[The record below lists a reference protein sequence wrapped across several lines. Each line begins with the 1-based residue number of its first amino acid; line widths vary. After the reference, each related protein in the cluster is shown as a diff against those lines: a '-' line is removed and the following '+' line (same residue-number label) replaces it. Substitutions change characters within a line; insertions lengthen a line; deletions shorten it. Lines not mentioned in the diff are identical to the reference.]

1 MINSLTINF
10 FGGQLQV
17 VLPRSEDGVPPAEP
31 RPKKRKSTKS
41 TKPTKSGDEKS
52 VEVSTKAG
60 MTILFWKP
68 QDDSLV
74 TLDNFGTKGMFKKIL
89 FRLTSINIQARM
101 MFDMY

>member
-1 MINSLTINF
+1 M
-10 FGGQLQV
+10 QV

-31 RPKKRKSTKS
+31 PYPKKRKSTKS

-52 VEVSTKAG
+52 VEVSAKAG

-74 TLDNFGTKGMFKKIL
+74 TLDNLGTI
-89 FRLTSINIQARM
+89 
-101 MFDMY
+101 